1 MRKANDRMIVHI
13 ALYPAWVAA
22 VRIVTVS
29 CLACTGLCRAQGQV
43 PVPEPAMPAFEHHQ
57 FYLSEPGI
65 EILDIRY
72 NRDCS
77 PADGRLTPEGDRVL
91 LKSYREGSSVY
102 LKYLRADG
110 TIAEITRS
118 PCYIDPVVP
127 AL

>member
-1 MRKANDRMIVHI
+1 MRKANDRMIVRF
-13 ALYPAWVAA
+13 ARQPACVAG
-22 VRIVTVS
+22 VRTVLVS
-29 CLACTGLCRAQGQV
+29 FLACTGFFRARGQV
-43 PVPEPAMPAFEHHQ
+43 PVQEPAKPAFEHHQ

-77 PADGRLTPEGDRVL
+77 PVDGRLAPEGDRVL
-91 LKSYREGSSVY
+91 LKSYREGGSVY

-110 TIAEITRS
+110 TVAEITRS